1 MYVFCSFKSKSV
13 PIFNP
18 YKKITIQLTMS
29 NHQSYWER
37 QNFFAADVI
46 IIGGG
51 IVGLNAAL
59 TIKLAEPKTSV
70 IVLERGF
77 LPSGASTKNAGF
89 ACFGSVSEL
98 IEQEKIGGTDSL
110 HHLIS
115 KRWNGLLKLRGLLGD
130 SAICY
135 ENYGG
140 YELFKPIDDDLTQ
153 QCVLKLSHFNTLV
166 ADIVNE
172 KDVYSVSNEE
182 INSFGFN
189 GITTLLKNKLEAQID
204 PGLMMK
210 ALLAKVSALGVSVL
224 NNCGVK
230 KINEENNSILLETQ
244 EGNFSCKKVVLTTN
258 AFINE
263 LLPSLPV
270 IPGRGQVIITKPI
283 PSLKLKGTFHYDK
296 GFYYFRNVGDRVLLG
311 GGRNLDFK
319 AEETT
324 EFGETEKV
332 QSALSNLLRE
342 VILPNTD
349 FEIDQKW
356 SGIMAFGKQL
366 HAIVEEVRPNVFCA
380 VRCNGM
386 GIAIGSHTG
395 QEVGEMV
402 IKSL

>member
-13 PIFNP
+13 PIFNQ
-18 YKKITIQLTMS
+18 YKKITILLTML
-29 NHQSYWER
+29 NQQSYWER
-37 QNFFAADVI
+37 QNFFTADVI
-46 IIGGG
+46 IIGSG

-59 TIKLAEPKTSV
+59 TIKLAQPKTAV

-89 ACFGSVSEL
+89 ACFGSISEL
-98 IEQEKIGGTDSL
+98 IEQEKIGGTNSL
-110 HHLIS
+110 HRLIS
-115 KRWNGLLKLRGLLGD
+115 KRWNGLLKLRTLLGD
-130 SAICY
+130 STISY

-140 YELFKPIDDDLTQ
+140 YELFKPIDDDLAQ
-153 QCVLKLSHFNTLV
+153 QCVLKLSHFNNLV

-172 KDVYSVSNEE
+172 KEVYSVANEK
-182 INSFGFN
+182 INSFGFE
-189 GITTLLKNKLEAQID
+189 GIATLLKNKLEAQID

-210 ALLAKVSALGVSVL
+210 ALLAKVNALGVSVL
-224 NNCGVK
+224 NNCTVK
-230 KINEENNSILLETQ
+230 KINEETSGIVLETK
-244 EGNFSCKKVVLTTN
+244 EGNFTCKKVVLTTN

-263 LLPSLPV
+263 LLPSVNV

-283 PSLKLKGTFHYDK
+283 PNLKLKGAFHYDK
-296 GFYYFRNVGDRVLLG
+296 GYYYFRNVGDRVLLG

-324 EFGETEKV
+324 AFGETKKV
-332 QSALSNLLRE
+332 QSALLNLLKE
-342 VILPNTD
+342 VILPDTD

-356 SGIMAFGKQL
+356 SGIMAFGDKL
-366 HAIVEEVRPNVFCA
+366 HPIIEEVRPNVFCA

-402 IKSL
+402 LKSF